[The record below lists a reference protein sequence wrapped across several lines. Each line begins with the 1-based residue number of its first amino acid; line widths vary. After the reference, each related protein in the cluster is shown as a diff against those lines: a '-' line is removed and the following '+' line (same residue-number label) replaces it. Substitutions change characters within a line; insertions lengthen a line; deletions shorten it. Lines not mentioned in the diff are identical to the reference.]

1 MFLSCLAGLAGMA
14 FAVPAKPGLMKIT
27 QPDGTIVETTI
38 VGDEHFHYYE
48 TSAGEILLRD
58 EYGTLRPAVLGSDG
72 ELKAE
77 GHITGHATPMAERSA
92 ILEAISD
99 KRASILDAGMHRIS
113 PKPIPGSFPT
123 TGKVKGLILLVEYQD
138 VKLTPEATKEHYEQ
152 LCNQAGYS
160 SNATYGSVLDYFVS
174 QSDGKFTPEFDIF
187 GPITLPHERAYY
199 GATDNGLVNQF
210 RDAALAA
217 DEMGLDFSVYDI
229 NEDYFIDFL
238 FVIFSGH
245 GEAQGGPY
253 ESVWPAM
260 MDLSTHV
267 FDYFDGLNLGVA
279 ACSCELKGASGTD
292 LDGVAT
298 ICHEFS
304 HILGLPDIYDT
315 SNQGSHGMCHYDIMD
330 IGTYNDNL
338 VTPSG
343 YTAMDKYTL
352 GWIEPIVL
360 DSSAQ
365 DICLRPFNETHDAAF
380 IVNPENPNE
389 YYTLENR
396 QKQGWDKGIPGH
408 GLVISYC
415 HYDKSVWAQNAVN
428 AARSKYEHVR
438 IVAADNV
445 WSSKEAD
452 EAGDPYPGLADNTS
466 LSATTV
472 PAASWLS
479 SGTAVPVEWGITNI
493 RETPEGNILF
503 DFQETAGI
511 WNVAADGFG
520 ISVAG
525 NAVNAPEGS
534 VIYDIAG
541 RRCATNVLT
550 PGIYIVKTPAG
561 CAKIKI

>member
-1 MFLSCLAGLAGMA
+1 MA
-14 FAVPAKPGLMKIT
+14 LAVPAKPGLMKIT
-27 QPDGTIVETTI
+27 QPDGTVVETTI
-38 VGDEHFHYYE
+38 IGDEHFHYYE
-48 TSAGEILLRD
+48 TPAGEILLRD
-58 EYGTLRPAVLGSDG
+58 VDGTLRPAVISATG
-72 ELKAE
+72 ELEAK
-77 GHITGHATPMAERSA
+77 GQVTGSATPLSQRNA
-92 ILEAISD
+92 ILEAIA
-99 KRASILDAGMHRIS
+99 KQRAARMDADIRRIA
-113 PKPIPGSFPT
+113 PKPIPSSFPT
-123 TGKVKGLILLVEYQD
+123 TGTVKGLILLVEYQD

-160 SNATYGSVLDYFVS
+160 SEATYGSVLDYFVS
-174 QSDGKFTPEFDIF
+174 QSNGKFTPQFDIF

-217 DEMGLDFSVYDI
+217 DEMGLDFSGYDI
-229 NEDYFIDFL
+229 NNDYFVDFL
-238 FVIFSGH
+238 FVIFAGH

-279 ACSCELKGASGTD
+279 ACSCELKGASGTN

-352 GWIEPIVL
+352 GWIDPIVL
-360 DSSAQ
+360 DSSRQ
-365 DICLRPFNETHDAAF
+365 DVCLRPFNETHDAAF
-380 IVNPENPNE
+380 IVNPNNPNE

-415 HYDKSVWAQNAVN
+415 HYDKSVWAQNTVN

-438 IVAADNV
+438 IMAADNV

-452 EAGDPYPGLADNTS
+452 EAGDPYPGVTGNTA

-479 SGTAVPVEWGITNI
+479 TGTALPVGWGITNI
-493 RETPEGNILF
+493 RETAEGDILF
-503 DFQETAGI
+503 DFQEASGI
-511 WNVAADGFG
+511 WDVASDNYG
-520 ISVAG
+520 ISVTG
-525 NAVNAPEGS
+525 NVVNAPEGS
-534 VIYDIAG
+534 VIYDITG
-541 RRCATNVLT
+541 RRTATNVLT
-550 PGIYIVKTPAG
+550 PGIYIVKTPVG
-561 CAKIKI
+561 STKIKI